1 MTSTTYEGFND
12 NNLRAKLINYL
23 INYLNSRGRNKSRNP
38 ITLYLDRTL
47 YDEFVNVCGRLGLLR
62 GKSKGNI
69 AVEALMNLIV
79 ENFKDHPKLL
89 QTTLFYKPVLKVN
102 QKVELNVARK
112 LELKIV
118 REDLTRIIESL
129 ETRRGNPD
137 FYTKRLREI
146 LPKAIKIFEKT
157 ENPELRQLLE
167 KAEKWV

>member
-1 MTSTTYEGFND
+1 MTPTTYEGFND
-12 NNLRAKLINYL
+12 NNLKAKLINYL
-23 INYLNSRGRNKSRNP
+23 INYLNSGIRNRSRNP
-38 ITLYLDRTL
+38 VTFYLDRTV
-47 YDEFVNVCGRLGLLR
+47 YDEFVDVCRRLGLLK

-79 ENFKDHPKLL
+79 ENFKEHPKLL

-102 QKVELNVARK
+102 QKVELNVAQK

-118 REDLTRIIESL
+118 REDLTRIIDSL
-129 ETRRGNPD
+129 ENRRGNQE
-137 FYTKRLREI
+137 FYTQRLREI

>member
-1 MTSTTYEGFND
+1 MTPTTYEGFND
-12 NNLRAKLINYL
+12 NNLKAKLINYL
-23 INYLNSRGRNKSRNP
+23 INYLNSGIRNRSRNP
-38 ITLYLDRTL
+38 VTLYLDRTV
-47 YDEFVNVCGRLGLLR
+47 YDEFVDVCRRLGLLK

-79 ENFKDHPKLL
+79 ENFKEHPKLL

-102 QKVELNVARK
+102 QKVELNVAQK

-118 REDLTRIIESL
+118 REDLTRIIDSL
-129 ETRRGNPD
+129 ENRRGNQE
-137 FYTKRLREI
+137 FYTQRLREI

>member
-1 MTSTTYEGFND
+1 MTPTTYEGFND
-12 NNLRAKLINYL
+12 NNLKAKLINYL
-23 INYLNSRGRNKSRNP
+23 INYLNSGIRNRSRNP
-38 ITLYLDRTL
+38 VTFYLDRTV
-47 YDEFVNVCGRLGLLR
+47 YDEFVDVCRRLGLLK

-79 ENFKDHPKLL
+79 ENFKEHPKLL

-102 QKVELNVARK
+102 QKVELNVAQK

-118 REDLTRIIESL
+118 REDLTRIIDSL
-129 ETRRGNPD
+129 ENRRGNQE
-137 FYTKRLREI
+137 FYTQRLREI

-157 ENPELRQLLE
+157 ENPELRKLLE

>member
-1 MTSTTYEGFND
+1 MKVSLDENFND
-12 NNLRAKLINYL
+12 NNLKVKLLNYL
-23 INYLNSRGRNKSRNP
+23 INYLNNKGKNKTRNP
-38 ITLYLDRTL
+38 VTLYLDRTL

-69 AVEALMNLIV
+69 TVEALMNLIV

-89 QTTLFYKPVLKVN
+89 QTTLFYKPILKVN
-102 QKVELNVARK
+102 QKVELNVAQK

-118 REDLTRIIESL
+118 REDLTRILESL
-129 ETRRGNPD
+129 ENRRGNPD

-167 KAEKWV
+167 KAEKWA

>member
-1 MTSTTYEGFND
+1 MTPTTYEGFND
-12 NNLRAKLINYL
+12 NNLKAKLINYL
-23 INYLNSRGRNKSRNP
+23 INYLNSGIRNRSRNP
-38 ITLYLDRTL
+38 VTFYLDRTV
-47 YDEFVNVCGRLGLLR
+47 YDEFVDVCRRLGLLK

-79 ENFKDHPKLL
+79 ENFKEHPKLI

-102 QKVELNVARK
+102 QKVELNVAQK

-118 REDLTRIIESL
+118 REDLTRIIDSL
-129 ETRRGNPD
+129 ENRRGNQE
-137 FYTKRLREI
+137 FYTQRLREI

>member
-1 MTSTTYEGFND
+1 MTPATYEGFND
-12 NNLRAKLINYL
+12 NNLKAKLINYL
-23 INYLNSRGRNKSRNP
+23 INYLNSGIRNRSRNP
-38 ITLYLDRTL
+38 VTFHLDRTV
-47 YDEFVNVCGRLGLLR
+47 YDEFVDVCRRLGLLK

-79 ENFKDHPKLL
+79 ENFKEHPKLI

-102 QKVELNVARK
+102 QKVELNVAQK
-112 LELKIV
+112 LEIKIV
-118 REDLTRIIESL
+118 REDLTRIIDSL
-129 ETRRGNPD
+129 ENRRGNQE
-137 FYTKRLREI
+137 FYTQRLREI